1 MKKYN
6 SYLVCAKTHVE
17 IVTQTLLNQLGVA
30 GKNTLLSFNNEKVEA
45 NFSKLYCSSTY
56 LTKKV
61 CETHS
66 YSPPKKHCLW
76 NLRLVSI
83 FHILALLY
91 LDNITKKEF

>member
-56 LTKKV
+56 LTKKCV
-61 CETHS
+61 KPILIHPQKALFVELAARLNISHS
-66 YSPPKKHCLW
+66 RVVV
-76 NLRLVSI
+76 LRQ
-83 FHILALLY
+83 HY
-91 LDNITKKEF
+91 